1 MRRPGRRVPHFLLP
15 LAPAV
20 TGQLPLAL
28 ELREGHAL
36 DNFHA
41 GPNCA
46 ALATVAAA
54 ATGEERQVFLWS
66 AAGQGRSHLLE
77 GAVRRAQELGRDAC
91 LLPASELLPLVPE
104 VLESMEQ
111 FDLLA
116 VDDVHLFAGH
126 AEWEEALFHLY
137 NRVMALGGGML
148 FSAGAAPGGMSWR
161 LPDLATRLAAGPVF
175 RLQSLEEDDLV
186 TLLIERANE
195 RGLKLGGD
203 VARFMVMRSERAP
216 AALIDRLATLDRV
229 ALARQRALTIPFVK
243 DVFGW

>member
-1 MRRPGRRVPHFLLP
+1 MS
-15 LAPAV
+15 
-20 TGQLPLAL
+20 QLPLAL

-41 GPNCA
+41 GPNGA
-46 ALATVAAA
+46 ALATVRAAA
-54 ATGEERQVFLWS
+54 EGEERQAFIWG

-77 GAVRRAQELGRDAC
+77 GAVRRAQEQGRGAC
-91 LLPASELLPLVPE
+91 LLPAAELLPLVPD

-111 FDLLA
+111 FQLLA
-116 VDDVHLFAGH
+116 VDDVDLFAGH
-126 AEWEEALFHLY
+126 REWEEALFHLY
-137 NRVMALGGGML
+137 NRVMALGGTLL
-148 FSAGAAPGGMSWR
+148 FSAGASPGGVPWG

-175 RLQSLEEDDLV
+175 RLQPLEEDDLV

-203 VARFMVMRSERAP
+203 VARFMVLRSERAP
-216 AALIDRLATLDRV
+216 AALIQRLATLDRV

>member
-1 MRRPGRRVPHFLLP
+1 M
-15 LAPAV
+15 

-36 DNFHA
+36 ENFHA
-41 GPNCA
+41 GPNRA
-46 ALATVAAA
+46 AWATVSAA
-54 ATGEERQVFLWS
+54 GDGDERQVFVWS

-77 GAVRRAQELGRDAC
+77 GAVRRAQEQGRDAC
-91 LLPASELLPLVPE
+91 LLPAAELLPLVPD

-111 FDLLA
+111 FQLLA
-116 VDDVHLFAGH
+116 VDDVDLFAGH
-126 AEWEEALFHLY
+126 GEWEEALFHLY
-137 NRVMALGGGML
+137 NRVMALGGTLL
-148 FSAGAAPGGMSWR
+148 FSAGASPGGVPWG

-175 RLQSLEEDDLV
+175 RLQALEEDDLV
-186 TLLIERANE
+186 TLLIERASE

-203 VARFMVMRSERAP
+203 VARFMVLRSERSP
-216 AALIDRLATLDRV
+216 AALIQRLATLDRV

>member
-1 MRRPGRRVPHFLLP
+1 M
-15 LAPAV
+15 

-36 DNFHA
+36 ENFHA
-41 GPNCA
+41 GPNRA
-46 ALATVAAA
+46 AWATVSAV
-54 ATGEERQVFLWS
+54 ATGDERQAFLWS

-77 GAVRRAQELGRDAC
+77 GAVRRVQEQGRDAC
-91 LLPASELLPLVPE
+91 LLPAAELLPLVPE

-111 FDLLA
+111 FQLLA
-116 VDDVHLFAGH
+116 VDDVDLFAGH

-137 NRVMALGGGML
+137 NRVMALGGAML
-148 FSAGAAPGGMSWR
+148 FSASASPGGVAWR

-175 RLQSLEEDDLV
+175 RLQPLEEDDLV
-186 TLLIERANE
+186 TLLIERATE

-216 AALIDRLATLDRV
+216 AALIERLATLDRV

-243 DVFGW
+243 DVFCW